1 MKGWITLWANRVG
14 IVGSCAILLG
24 NVLLGNSVLISVIRA
39 VVVGFALYLVMLILG
54 SMVLNALMLAAER
67 VAYKEEMRLT
77 TKSAPPT
84 DTEAEL
90 DEAAAVEM
98 EVESQAVE
106 EIQAGEPGENT
117 ADVQPVEAPM
127 EEPAA

>member
-39 VVVGFALYLVMLILG
+39 LVVGFALYLVMLILG
-54 SMVLNALMLAAER
+54 SMVLNALIMLAAER
-67 VAYKEEMRLT
+67 VAYKEEMGLT
-77 TKSAPPT
+77 EKPAPQANAKPETK
-84 DTEAEL
+84 
-90 DEAAAVEM
+90 AVM
-98 EVESQAVE
+98 ESQAVE
-106 EIQAGEPGENT
+106 VTQVKEPRVNT
-117 ADVQPVEAPM
+117 SSVQTEEALT